1 MIDIKKIKIALNK
14 QNKFY
19 AVILFLWLIFTF
31 MELIGITSIPIFL
44 SLLLESENSFKIPI
58 LKDYLLYFG
67 DLEKK
72 KYYYIL

>member
-19 AVILFLWLIFTF
+19 AVILFFLWLIFTF

-44 SLLLESENSFKIPI
+44 SYSFRK
-58 LKDYLLYFG
+58 
-67 DLEKK
+67 
-72 KYYYIL
+72 